1 MLKRVYLE
9 ECLVEEF
16 LVILPVLPE
25 DNLAEIREVDQPIV
39 AHLVS
44 HIYCLLFSRV
54 QTQGLH
60 GLQDILER
68 EMMMVKTVIYS
79 QLLTLVKMV
88 PSLSPVSNWWNT
100 MVTASLS
107 SSVSSST
114 AVSFLPTFFFTI
126 LVLHS
131 YYHLSLTFSHS

>member
-60 GLQDILER
+60 GLKDILEK
-68 EMMMVKTVIYS
+68 EMIMVKTLMEMIMVKTVMEMIMVKTIIYS
-79 QLLTLVKMV
+79 
-88 PSLSPVSNWWNT
+88 
-100 MVTASLS
+100 
-107 SSVSSST
+107 
-114 AVSFLPTFFFTI
+114 
-126 LVLHS
+126 
-131 YYHLSLTFSHS
+131 